1 MNPLDH
7 RTMEEKEK
15 IARAA
20 GVVGAATLLSRV
32 FGFIRD
38 MVVAQLFGA
47 GNATDA
53 FFVAF
58 RIPNLLRRLVGEG
71 ALTASFI
78 PIYSEYL
85 IQHSQEESNRFV
97 QISFTLLTISLS
109 AITLLGIAF
118 SPWIVKAIAYGFSA
132 NPEKFGLTVLLNRLM
147 FPYIFFISL
156 VALSMGV
163 LNSLRHFSAPAFS
176 PVILNLSII
185 ACALLGFPYLDEPIL
200 SLALG
205 VLIGGMGQLLFQI
218 PFLYRKGIVIRWRVD
233 WSHPGVRRV
242 LILMGPSVLGLAVS
256 QLNVLVNTLLASY
269 LPQGSVSYL
278 YYADRLLEF
287 PMGIFAIAIA
297 TAVLPSL
304 SDHAARKDWSA
315 LRDTMVFALRLTFFL
330 ILPAMAGL
338 IILRNP
344 IIQILFQ
351 RGAFD
356 AHSTT
361 MTAQALFFY
370 ALGLIAFAGIRI
382 VVPAFYALQD
392 TKTPVKIAGWA
403 LLANLGF
410 GILLMSPLK
419 HGGLA
424 LAVSLSAGLNFILLM
439 IFLRKKI
446 GSFGGTVIW
455 SSFFKNL
462 LAAGVMSLVV
472 HWVISFIAWEKE
484 GVTFEKIIGLLFA
497 LSAGAII
504 YWAACRFMGCEEA
517 KTILNLFKRKI
528 KTLR

>member
-1 MNPLDH
+1 MG
-7 RTMEEKEK
+7 EKEK

-20 GVVGAATLLSRV
+20 GVVGGATLLSRV

-97 QISFTLLTISLS
+97 QISFTLLTISLTV
-109 AITLLGIAF
+109 ITILGILL
-118 SPWIVKAIAYGFSA
+118 SPWIVKGIAYGFSA
-132 NPEKFGLTVLLNRLM
+132 NPEKFDLTVLLNRLM

-156 VALSMGV
+156 VALAMGV
-163 LNSLRHFSAPAFS
+163 LNSLKHFAAPAFA

-185 ACALLGFPYLDEPIL
+185 ASAFLGFPYLDEPIL
-200 SLALG
+200 SLAFG
-205 VLIGGMGQLLFQI
+205 VLIGGVGQFLFQI
-218 PFLYRKGIVIRWRVD
+218 PFLYRRGIVLRWRID

-242 LILMGPSVLGLAVS
+242 LLLMGPSVLGLAVS

-287 PMGIFAIAIA
+287 PMGVFAIAIA

-315 LRDTMVFALRLTFFL
+315 LRDTVAFALRLTFFL
-330 ILPAMAGL
+330 VLPAMVGL

-356 AHSTT
+356 AHSTA
-361 MTAQALFFY
+361 MTAQALLFY
-370 ALGLIAFAGIRI
+370 AVGLIAFAGIRI

-392 TKTPVKIAGWA
+392 TKTPVKIAGCA
-403 LLANLGF
+403 LLANLAF
-410 GILLMSPLK
+410 GVLLMSPLK

-424 LAVSLSAGLNFILLM
+424 LAVSLSAGVNFILLI
-439 IFLRKKI
+439 IFLRRKI
-446 GSFGGTVIW
+446 GSFGKTVIW
-455 SSFFKNL
+455 SCFFKNL
-462 LAAGVMSLVV
+462 VAAGIMALVV
-472 HWVISFIAWEKE
+472 QWIISPVAWDKG
-484 GVTFEKIIGLLFA
+484 GVTLEKIMGLLVS
-497 LSAGAII
+497 LSGGAIV

-517 KTILNLFKRKI
+517 RTILNLFNRKI
-528 KTLR
+528 KDFR